1 MAQPMVG
8 QMLQD
13 PAAEPAAPV
22 AEPEAVVAEP
32 AADVGTG
39 ATVDAMGQV
48 EAEIKGA
55 ATAAAGTGPGAAAM
69 RAPEAEACANPCLN
83 TACTSNAG
91 MGCYVSLG
99 QPPMVTWECQC
110 PPPPPPPV
118 VGSPEWINSKEQQIV
133 DPGVETA
140 AVGPNLAMYE
150 TGKIA
155 VNLNAY
161 LKASA
166 DRTKTQGE
174 IENLIYKVS
183 LKCELECRER
193 QNS

>member
-1 MAQPMVG
+1 
-8 QMLQD
+8 
-13 PAAEPAAPV
+13 
-22 AEPEAVVAEP
+22 
-32 AADVGTG
+32 
-39 ATVDAMGQV
+39 
-48 EAEIKGA
+48 
-55 ATAAAGTGPGAAAM
+55 
-69 RAPEAEACANPCLN
+69 
-83 TACTSNAG
+83 
-91 MGCYVSLG
+91 
-99 QPPMVTWECQC
+99 MVTWECQC

-118 VGSPEWINSKEQQIV
+118 VGSPEWTNSEEQRIV
-133 DPGVETA
+133 DPGIETA

-183 LKCELECRER
+183 LKCEWECGER